1 MKLLKSLFITLTF
14 TVLSFAGQMTIK
26 TTAGDFKTNL
36 ATVDSMAFIKDV
48 QPGKIDSLYIK
59 LIGEN
64 LVTPMSTT
72 PLAGIYNIKFTPYQN
87 SDEESITIHVGPGV
101 LEGEYKILLKDIDSL
116 DFTHVIDDVNDAD
129 GDGLTDVYE
138 MFYGGTDPRL
148 KDTDG
153 DGINDKD
160 DPNPT
165 VPDITPNNNE
175 VDPFVGYNLYDSN
188 GEKIGYTKEHLGTLG
203 VAINHIP
210 NTPVTVEVLM
220 GTAVK
225 SVAASLE
232 GSSIEVTK
240 VDDKTFRFKIPAFYV
255 AKETEVLVT
264 TTSVKGK
271 IFENSLVLSLPISF
285 SNDLQLWPTESINA
299 IDVVFIPSTIDDR
312 IAGYAILR
320 AKGSKGAGVNGTEN
334 NKSLE
339 NLSLTTSEKPIEEL
353 VPEGVSV
360 IKVIDRSSLANYK
373 SASDPALAIYRDP
386 VGYKSD
392 YYSYRV
398 VAYTK
403 ENINGKDVYSYK
415 MTDVLTRSS
424 GKIRFYYKLIKFG
437 TQYMK
442 NTWCRADM
450 RIRAGI
456 YKSSQSAPDKEKANY
471 NYWFYNS
478 GSVNNKN
485 NVVWEDKADND
496 GDNDAV
502 SMNQNVYSL
511 DLSYGEDVNII
522 FWNDADCGSETF
534 GIRASAKQGVGFHFN
549 DIIQT
554 ATALDVSEN
563 DWEIYT
569 FTYGKG
575 GVTNDESCSNC
586 GDDPHAGWKFRIF
599 VKWMESGN

>member
-165 VPDITPNNNE
+165 VPDNPINNNE
-175 VDPFVGYNLYDSN
+175 VDPFLGYNLYDSN
-188 GEKIGYTKEHLGTLG
+188 GEKIGYTKEHLGSLA
-203 VAINHIP
+203 VAIDRIP

-232 GSSIEVTK
+232 GSSIDVTK
-240 VDDKTFRFKIPAFYV
+240 VDDKTFRFKIPALTV
-255 AKETEVLVT
+255 AKDTEVLVT
-264 TTSVKGK
+264 TTSVKGS
-271 IFENSLVLSLPISF
+271 IFKNALVLSIPINF
-285 SNDLQLWPTESINA
+285 SNELQIEPSFDLKSLY
-299 IDVVFIPSTIDDR
+299 VGFVPSTIDER
-312 IAGYAILR
+312 ITGYAILR
-320 AKGSKGAGVNGTEN
+320 ASGSKNTN
-334 NKSLE
+334 NKALE
-339 NLSLTTSEKPIEEL
+339 NLSLTTSDKPLKEL
-353 VPEGVSV
+353 LPEGVTIVAEIGNEAVSTHLSPDNP
-360 IKVIDRSSLANYK
+360 KFAMYQEYLGSESS
-373 SASDPALAIYRDP
+373 
-386 VGYKSD
+386 
-392 YYSYRV
+392 YYTYRV
-398 VAYTK
+398 VAYVK
-403 ENINGKDVYSYK
+403 EKIDGKDVYSYK
-415 MTDVLTRSS
+415 LTNTDTKGT
-424 GKIRFYYKLIKFG
+424 GKVRVYYKLSKFG
-437 TQYMK
+437 TQYMYHL
-442 NTWCRADM
+442 CQADM
-450 RIRAGI
+450 RIFADIRKSTQSRPVNDAD
-456 YKSSQSAPDKEKANY
+456 YKY
-471 NYWFYNS
+471 NYWFYDAGGPKDS
-478 GSVNNKN
+478 GILWETKADKNKN
-485 NVVWEDKADND
+485 NLNVVN
-496 GDNDAV
+496 
-502 SMNQNVYSL
+502 MNENVYSI
-511 DLSYGEDVNII
+511 DLNYDENVDIYMRT
-522 FWNDADCGSETF
+522 DADCGIGINESTTKGTSFLYSGFVQSVQIRDLPESEWP
-534 GIRASAKQGVGFHFN
+534 
-549 DIIQT
+549 
-554 ATALDVSEN
+554 E
-563 DWEIYT
+563 YT

-575 GVTNDESCSNC
+575 GVEVNPPNNNC
-586 GDDPHAGWKFRIF
+586 GGCGDKPHAGWKFKMYFRWIQ
-599 VKWMESGN
+599 